1 VQPQKAQKIEL
12 ETEYPCPCRRRG
24 QLIPIALTEAFG
36 CNRCQRI
43 FVVEDGGYVIEELS
57 TTYPYKRAWR
67 WSGHQW
73 NLAHSGLRESYLP
86 LALAIVVG
94 VLVFGLPL
102 ALRSPATSTSM
113 ILWILIMVFMLLLPT
128 IILWL
133 AYRR

>member
-1 VQPQKAQKIEL
+1 MQPQKAQKIEL
-12 ETEYPCPCRRRG
+12 EIEYPCPCRRRG

-43 FVVEDGGYVIEELS
+43 FVVEDSGYTIEELS

-67 WSGHQW
+67 WTGQQW
-73 NLAHSGLRESYLP
+73 NVANSGLRENYLP
-86 LALAIVVG
+86 LALSIVVG
-94 VLVFGLPL
+94 LLVFGLPL
-102 ALRSPATSTSM
+102 ALRSPTTSTS
-113 ILWILIMVFMLLLPT
+113 IVLWTLAAVLLLLVPT